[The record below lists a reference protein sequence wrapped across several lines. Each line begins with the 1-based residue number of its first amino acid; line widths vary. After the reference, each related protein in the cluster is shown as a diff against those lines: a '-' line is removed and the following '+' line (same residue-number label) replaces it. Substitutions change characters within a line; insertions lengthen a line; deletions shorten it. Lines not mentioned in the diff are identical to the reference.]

1 MSAKTLRQTF
11 YLFLAA
17 ALLGVALHTRTREA
31 NAMPMFARRYGVP
44 CSTCHTSP
52 PRLNEVGYKFRAAGF
67 RMPEEVGKIPEEL
80 SKVKILNHIGFRLQ
94 PRLDVLRS
102 ESGGVSETHSKGTL
116 FAAEAYIWYGPINR
130 YFGSNL
136 KVTIYPDEGFETE
149 DEERVEG
156 NIRFTY
162 GNQDGWLDLRAG
174 VPHPMEGFGGSEYYV
189 IANSRP
195 FIQELRSAFF
205 NQNTFFG
212 PITYHQAG
220 LTMAYHH
227 KKTTI
232 RGVITPGIRLKIDEK
247 TDTLQAFGRK
257 EPFTHAIPQH
267 NEGGPDVQLFFNQ
280 ILHPNGGNVSVYFY
294 DGRSHLPRLDMAN
307 PMNHPTTPEFTPQM
321 AGLFASNGIRPLA
334 TAGLSSEALPHT
346 DALTREEEANAL
358 AQIPWFKNHFNRLAF
373 YTGYPIKRL
382 SLLF

>member
-1 MSAKTLRQTF
+1 
-11 YLFLAA
+11 
-17 ALLGVALHTRTREA
+17 
-31 NAMPMFARRYGVP
+31 
-44 CSTCHTSP
+44 
-52 PRLNEVGYKFRAAGF
+52 
-67 RMPEEVGKIPEEL
+67 
-80 SKVKILNHIGFRLQ
+80 
-94 PRLDVLRS
+94 
-102 ESGGVSETHSKGTL
+102 ETHSKGTL

-212 PITYHQAG
+212 PITFHQAG
-220 LTMAYHH
+220 VTMAYHH

-232 RGVITPGIRLKIDEK
+232 RSVITPGIRLKIDEK

-257 EPFTHAIPQH
+257 EPFTHAIPGH
-267 NEGGPDVQLFFNQ
+267 NKGGPDVQLFFNQ
-280 ILHPNGGNVSVYFY
+280 ILHPNAGGVSVYFY
-294 DGRSHLPRLDMAN
+294 DGRSYFPRLDLAN
-307 PMNHPTTPEFTPQM
+307 PLNNPSPPEFTPQM
-321 AGLFASNGIRPLA
+321 APPGFTPQM
-334 TAGLSSEALPHT
+334 AGLLARSGVRSLASACLPPEALPHT
-346 DALTREEEANAL
+346 DALTREEEADAL
-358 AQIPWFKNHFNRLAF
+358 ARIPWFKNH
-373 YTGYPIKRL
+373 
-382 SLLF
+382 